1 MNWVSTLDRA
11 AFKLNINRTRL
22 NIQSNI
28 HDASVD
34 LLARKTYRLNEE
46 LFLSAIQGKRAAAS
60 RLRFLVKYRLSFG
73 TLFTQTRS
81 VEIFDRPQSS
91 LCICIGSTSKRAKRK
106 RTNRQKKRSKKLLA
120 KHSVAGMD
128 PAKLIWGKGNRER
141 KGTTYH
147 SYPPTYSFLS
157 FFTSSNEYAQSFN
170 FPWRKTRIQAS
181 RRSPL
186 PSSLHQLF
194 PLEARLSR
202 FTARAISYRDI

>member
-73 TLFTQTRS
+73 ALFTQTWS

-91 LCICIGSTSKRAKRK
+91 PCICIGSTSKRAKRK

-141 KGTTYH
+141 KGIHQRIPSFRSLPRVTSARNRLTFPEEKH
-147 SYPPTYSFLS
+147 VSRLLVVFLCPARSINYS
-157 FFTSSNEYAQSFN
+157 
-170 FPWRKTRIQAS
+170 R
-181 RRSPL
+181 
-186 PSSLHQLF
+186 
-194 PLEARLSR
+194 
-202 FTARAISYRDI
+202 